1 MSLETPET
9 YYAKKYDRQYDID
22 YGQQRLNTGYNFN
35 SDNTDLYS
43 GNIFQNVV
51 SARDADKY
59 FRNFF
64 NSGNTYV
71 PAFMNDNIT
80 YSLFNRT
87 STEIKTNDQ
96 DLYGANFIDQGKTT
110 EW

>member
-64 NSGNTYV
+64 NSRNTYV

-87 STEIKTNDQ
+87 STEVKTSDQ

>member
-22 YGQQRLNTGYNFN
+22 YGLQRLNTGYNFN

-51 SARDADKY
+51 SARDADK
-59 FRNFF
+59 
-64 NSGNTYV
+64 S
-71 PAFMNDNIT
+71 IT
-80 YSLFNRT
+80 
-87 STEIKTNDQ
+87 
-96 DLYGANFIDQGKTT
+96 
-110 EW
+110 